1 MAVLALTTGLEVR
14 REGGRKGE
22 GGERAAGERFVAL
35 IVCLHLYSFS
45 FPPPPFPPLLG
56 QMDVSGR
63 KVSGS
68 IWGSIDCFLESADTT
83 SS

>member
-56 QMDVSGR
+56 QTDVSGR